1 MKMIA
6 LLFKDL
12 IRGGV
17 VIIITAVT
25 STAAAV
31 MVSLYRKYCHSLKLM
46 TVKGVL
52 LPPTLFPTCV
62 CKAVF

>member
-17 VIIITAVT
+17 VIIITA
-25 STAAAV
+25 AAV
-31 MVSLYRKYCHSLKLM
+31 MVSLYSILEKKI
-46 TVKGVL
+46 
-52 LPPTLFPTCV
+52 LP
-62 CKAVF
+62 

>member
-6 LLFKDL
+6 FLFKDL

-31 MVSLYRKYCHSLKLM
+31 MVSLYSILEKKI
-46 TVKGVL
+46 
-52 LPPTLFPTCV
+52 LP
-62 CKAVF
+62 